1 MIFLCLYLFSNL
13 LFSQNIDITLEK
25 NISEFKKG
33 FGYYLKSDVV
43 NLSETGKNNKYRL
56 RVVVSNDTK
65 EKLCAI
71 ILRYSLK
78 LTLRKNNE
86 IIHTVSL
93 FSSSLRISQ
102 LDPLSSKNFY
112 IYDINNLFT
121 EIKKFMKTNYIPVSI
136 IVEMMREPKKG
147 QELLFYTKSFD
158 IVIDK

>member
-1 MIFLCLYLFSNL
+1 LFSNL

-65 EKLCAI
+65 EKLYAI
-71 ILRYSLK
+71 VLRYSLK
-78 LTLRKNNE
+78 LTLRKDNE
-86 IIHTVSL
+86 IMHTISL

-136 IVEMMREPKKG
+136 MVEMMREPKKG
-147 QELLFYTKSFD
+147 KELLFYTKSFD